1 MGRKLNG
8 FFHPKLADEDF
19 IMVVDGLN
27 FEKQPARSPEYE
39 KLLFC
44 KVMFQIR
51 EEQNHQ
57 DPRRLWNCSQIK
69 LFSVR
74 ICPGFPGGAMA

>member
-1 MGRKLNG
+1 MA
-8 FFHPKLADEDF
+8 FSTKLADNDF

-39 KLLFC
+39 KLLFH
-44 KVMFQIR
+44 KMMFQIR

-57 DPRRLWNCSQIK
+57 DLRRLWTCSQIN

-74 ICPGFPGGAMA
+74 IHLGFSSGAMA